1 MLKRDNK
8 VKLTYSKAFSKKEDI
23 IAETEKEKDLTQ
35 QKINDI
41 EEIIKIV
48 GDSLEN
54 QIEIFKNDKTQNY
67 YKYLKIFAILQRE
80 SNRVI
85 RELWTLVG
93 NALKDIAPN
102 AGENDDYP
110 PQNENTNAQEQN
122 YAHEEPQEQ
131 EQNDQNE
138 IHEEPPQEQYNEN
151 VENQENVEEPPAQEG
166 EEGENLL
173 NN

>member
-1 MLKRDNK
+1 M
-8 VKLTYSKAFSKKEDI
+8 
-23 IAETEKEKDLTQ
+23 
-35 QKINDI
+35 
-41 EEIIKIV
+41 
-48 GDSLEN
+48 EN

-131 EQNDQNE
+131 NYAHEEPQEQEQNDQNE